1 MESAGCK
8 GVSSVHECAFEPQ
21 LLQIQKGVTVG
32 DGQISQA
39 KKKKGKKSNVE
50 SDLSKEFRPEIVVYC
65 RLFLFCKQVCSS
77 RDAMHHAMLFNSE
90 TMYFGKAINYNG
102 STHLALASSQ
112 YSVDL
117 KKEYYLCST
126 SKPSSTA

>member
-50 SDLSKEFRPEIVVYC
+50 SDLRLLSIVDYFCFVTY
-65 RLFLFCKQVCSS
+65 CKQVCRCYAVQLKQCAS
-77 RDAMHHAMLFNSE
+77 
-90 TMYFGKAINYNG
+90 GK
-102 STHLALASSQ
+102 
-112 YSVDL
+112 
-117 KKEYYLCST
+117 
-126 SKPSSTA
+126 P